1 MSKLNNIAITTSIL
15 TGTVY
20 IGRLDSKGHKFLE
33 KREASG
39 EIARA
44 FIQWMDGKKD
54 NKVKFANGEE
64 FEIIIKKVKEADF
77 EEKKELVDI

>member
-44 FIQWMDGKKD
+44 FIQWMDDKKD

-64 FEIIIKKVKEADF
+64 YEIIIKKVKEADF
-77 EEKKELVDI
+77 EEKKELVDL

>member
-1 MSKLNNIAITTSIL
+1 MKEIFAVS
-15 TGTVY
+15 
-20 IGRLDSKGHKFLE
+20 
-33 KREASG
+33 

>member
-15 TGTVY
+15 TGNVY
-20 IGRLDSKGHKFLE
+20 IGRLDSKGQKFLE

-44 FIQWMDGKKD
+44 FIQYMEGKDD
-54 NKVKFANGEE
+54 NNIRFENGDEY
-64 FEIIIKKVKEADF
+64 EITIKKISED
-77 EEKKELVDI
+77 KKETGDLVDL